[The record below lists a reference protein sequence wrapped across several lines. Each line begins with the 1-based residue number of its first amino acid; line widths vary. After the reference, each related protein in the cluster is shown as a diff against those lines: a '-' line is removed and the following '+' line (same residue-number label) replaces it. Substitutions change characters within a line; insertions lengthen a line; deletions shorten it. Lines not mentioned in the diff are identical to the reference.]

1 MPQCKLATKDPCVRL
16 GSGRRCSNAD
26 VWYWQC
32 CRAALCEFAN
42 QPPGILPANCRR
54 CPNVHGIF
62 SMQPRQFVTVA
73 LLLWLLGV
81 ALRLTV
87 LAVPPLIPVIQAD
100 LMLSGTEVGLLAGL
114 PVILFAVAALPGS
127 ILIARFG
134 ALQTLLFGLLLTA
147 AGGGPRGLSPPAP
160 PRFTPPRSLS

>member
-1 MPQCKLATKDPCVRL
+1 
-16 GSGRRCSNAD
+16 
-26 VWYWQC
+26 
-32 CRAALCEFAN
+32 
-42 QPPGILPANCRR
+42 
-54 CPNVHGIF
+54 
-62 SMQPRQFVTVA
+62 MQPRQFVTVA

-100 LMLSGTEVGLLAGL
+100 LHLSGTEVGLLAGL

-147 AGGGPRGLSPPAP
+147 EGGGLRGLVGGRTAACGGESVERMAGANRTISRDRQFDIAQQYDLLGVPLHRA
-160 PRFTPPRSLS
+160 S